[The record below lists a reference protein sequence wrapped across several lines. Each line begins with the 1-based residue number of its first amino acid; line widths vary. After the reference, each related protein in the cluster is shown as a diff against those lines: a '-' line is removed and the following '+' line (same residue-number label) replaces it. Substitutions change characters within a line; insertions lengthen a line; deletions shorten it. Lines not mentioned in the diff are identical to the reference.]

1 MWHIGPMGQVPFL
14 LSSVVHYKYIL
25 LMWLTIINI
34 NLHYQ
39 TSLSG
44 KNYIQCIYNVV
55 IEDKWLN
62 NFEHFKELQSIPVYD
77 KDLISASYKT
87 F

>member
-1 MWHIGPMGQVPFL
+1 
-14 LSSVVHYKYIL
+14 
-25 LMWLTIINI
+25 MWLTIIKI
-34 NLHYQ
+34 NLHNQ

-44 KNYIQCIYNVV
+44 KKYIQCIYNVV

-77 KDLISASYKT
+77 KDLISASYKI

>member
-1 MWHIGPMGQVPFL
+1 
-14 LSSVVHYKYIL
+14 
-25 LMWLTIINI
+25 MWLTIIKI
-34 NLHYQ
+34 NLHNQ

-55 IEDKWLN
+55 IEDKWPY

-77 KDLISASYKT
+77 KDLISASYKI